1 MAVLAIAALLPQFKT
16 LKTSEAGL
24 ALIAN
29 AEGCRTSPY
38 QCSAGVWTNG
48 IGHTEGVT
56 PQNQVS
62 ELSAPARKEM
72 ARSIAKKLRA
82 SQQQNI
88 KRQQAPDGTPFKPR
102 KTQPVRS
109 KKGRIKREMFAKL
122 RTAKYMKTQ
131 ASPNEAVIEF
141 AGNVQRMARVHHYG
155 LRDRPS
161 RKGIEVQYE
170 ARPLLGIGIEEQTF
184 IHELI
189 INRLFSP
196 M

>member
-1 MAVLAIAALLPQFKT
+1 M
-16 LKTSEAGL
+16 SEL
-24 ALIAN
+24 QLVNDRLEALI
-29 AEGCRTSPY
+29 S
-38 QCSAGVWTNG
+38 S
-48 IGHTEGVT
+48 
-56 PQNQVS
+56 
-62 ELSAPARKEM
+62 LSAPARKEM
-72 ARSIAKKLRA
+72 ARNIGRKLRA

-88 KRQQAPDGTPFKPR
+88 KRQQAPDGTPFKAR

-161 RKGIEVQYE
+161 RKSKDVQYVS
-170 ARPLLGIGIEEQTF
+170 RPLLGISERDLNMLEET
-184 IHELI
+184 IL
-189 INRLFSP
+189 NALSRS
-196 M
+196 

>member
-1 MAVLAIAALLPQFKT
+1 M
-16 LKTSEAGL
+16 SEL
-24 ALIAN
+24 QLVNDRLEALI
-29 AEGCRTSPY
+29 S
-38 QCSAGVWTNG
+38 S
-48 IGHTEGVT
+48 
-56 PQNQVS
+56 
-62 ELSAPARKEM
+62 LSAPARKEM
-72 ARSIAKKLRA
+72 ARSIGRKLRA

-161 RKGIEVQYE
+161 RQGKDVQYE
-170 ARPLLGIGIEEQTF
+170 ARPLLGVSTKDLDMIERVVIDFLSNQ
-184 IHELI
+184 
-189 INRLFSP
+189 
-196 M
+196 

>member
-1 MAVLAIAALLPQFKT
+1 M
-16 LKTSEAGL
+16 SEL
-24 ALIAN
+24 QLVNDRLEALI
-29 AEGCRTSPY
+29 S
-38 QCSAGVWTNG
+38 S
-48 IGHTEGVT
+48 
-56 PQNQVS
+56 
-62 ELSAPARKEM
+62 LSAPARKEM
-72 ARSIAKKLRA
+72 ARSIGRKLRA

-102 KTQPVRS
+102 KAQPVRS

-161 RKGIEVQYE
+161 RKGKEVQYE
-170 ARPLLGIGIEEQTF
+170 ARPLLGLSDKDYQVIEDF
-184 IHELI
+184 IVRALAQH
-189 INRLFSP
+189 
-196 M
+196 

>member
-1 MAVLAIAALLPQFKT
+1 M
-16 LKTSEAGL
+16 SEL
-24 ALIAN
+24 QLVNDRLEALI
-29 AEGCRTSPY
+29 S
-38 QCSAGVWTNG
+38 S
-48 IGHTEGVT
+48 
-56 PQNQVS
+56 
-62 ELSAPARKEM
+62 LSAPARKEM
-72 ARSIAKKLRA
+72 ARAIAKKLRA

-141 AGNVQRMARVHHYG
+141 AGNVQRMACVHHYG

-161 RKGIEVQYE
+161 RQGKDVQYE
-170 ARPLLGIGIEEQTF
+170 ARPLLGVSTKDLDMIERVVIDFLSNQ
-184 IHELI
+184 
-189 INRLFSP
+189 
-196 M
+196 

>member
-1 MAVLAIAALLPQFKT
+1 MSDLQLVNDRL
-16 LKTSEAGL
+16 E
-24 ALIAN
+24 ALI
-29 AEGCRTSPY
+29 S
-38 QCSAGVWTNG
+38 S
-48 IGHTEGVT
+48 
-56 PQNQVS
+56 
-62 ELSAPARKEM
+62 LSAPARKEM
-72 ARSIAKKLRA
+72 ARSISRKLRA

-131 ASPNEAVIEF
+131 ASASEAVIEF

-161 RKGIEVQYE
+161 RKGKEMKYE
-170 ARPLLGIGIEEQTF
+170 ARPLLGISSTDKESIESIVLLQ
-184 IHELI
+184 L
-189 INRLFSP
+189 S
-196 M
+196 

>member
-1 MAVLAIAALLPQFKT
+1 M
-16 LKTSEAGL
+16 SGL
-24 ALIAN
+24 QLVNDRLEALI
-29 AEGCRTSPY
+29 S
-38 QCSAGVWTNG
+38 S
-48 IGHTEGVT
+48 
-56 PQNQVS
+56 
-62 ELSAPARKEM
+62 LSAPARKEM
-72 ARSIAKKLRA
+72 ARTIAKKLRA

-88 KRQQAPDGTPFKPR
+88 KRQQAPDGTPFKTR

-161 RKGIEVQYE
+161 LKGKEVLYE
-170 ARPLLGIGIEEQTF
+170 ARPLLEIDAKEHGFIED
-184 IHELI
+184 LI
-189 INRLFSP
+189 MKILNEKF
-196 M
+196 

>member
-1 MAVLAIAALLPQFKT
+1 M
-16 LKTSEAGL
+16 SEL
-24 ALIAN
+24 QLVNDRLEALIN
-29 AEGCRTSPY
+29 S
-38 QCSAGVWTNG
+38 
-48 IGHTEGVT
+48 
-56 PQNQVS
+56 
-62 ELSAPARKEM
+62 LSASARKEM
-72 ARSIAKKLRA
+72 ARSIGRKLRA

-102 KTQPVRS
+102 KAQPVRS

-161 RKGIEVQYE
+161 RKGKEVQYE
-170 ARPLLGIGIEEQTF
+170 ARPLIGFSNQDYIMIEKM
-184 IHELI
+184 IYNHL
-189 INRLFSP
+189 L
-196 M
+196 

>member
-1 MAVLAIAALLPQFKT
+1 M
-16 LKTSEAGL
+16 SGL
-24 ALIAN
+24 QLVNDRLEALI
-29 AEGCRTSPY
+29 S
-38 QCSAGVWTNG
+38 S
-48 IGHTEGVT
+48 
-56 PQNQVS
+56 
-62 ELSAPARKEM
+62 LSAPARKEM
-72 ARSIAKKLRA
+72 ARNIGRKLRA

-161 RKGIEVQYE
+161 RKGKEVQYE
-170 ARPLLGIGIEEQTF
+170 ARPLMGFSDSDLKMIEE
-184 IHELI
+184 I
-189 INRLFSP
+189 IISRLE
-196 M
+196 

>member
-1 MAVLAIAALLPQFKT
+1 M
-16 LKTSEAGL
+16 SEL
-24 ALIAN
+24 QLVNDRLEALI
-29 AEGCRTSPY
+29 S
-38 QCSAGVWTNG
+38 S
-48 IGHTEGVT
+48 
-56 PQNQVS
+56 
-62 ELSAPARKEM
+62 LSAPARKEM
-72 ARSIAKKLRA
+72 ARSIGRKVRA

-161 RKGIEVQYE
+161 RKGKEVKYE
-170 ARPLLGIGIEEQTF
+170 TRELLGISNSDLNFIESDILNFLRE
-184 IHELI
+184 
-189 INRLFSP
+189 
-196 M
+196 

>member
-1 MAVLAIAALLPQFKT
+1 M
-16 LKTSEAGL
+16 SEL
-24 ALIAN
+24 QLVNDRLEALIN
-29 AEGCRTSPY
+29 S
-38 QCSAGVWTNG
+38 
-48 IGHTEGVT
+48 
-56 PQNQVS
+56 
-62 ELSAPARKEM
+62 LSAPARKEM
-72 ARSIAKKLRA
+72 ARSIGRKLRA

-102 KTQPVRS
+102 KAQPVHS

-161 RKGIEVQYE
+161 RIWKEIQYE
-170 ARPLLGIGIEEQTF
+170 ARPLLGIRESDLQWIEKTV
-184 IHELI
+184 IDALH
-189 INRLFSP
+189 
-196 M
+196 